1 MHLISP
7 YTFKNSALCRQIW
20 EIITQFVNVTH
31 ILFIYAYY
39 NLVISAH
46 SHRQV
51 AHILPQLPSG
61 GVDLHRSDRD
71 RLSLSELQVLH
82 FSQYGCKLAKGV
94 KKMEAMYKK

>member
-1 MHLISP
+1 MLSH
-7 YTFKNSALCRQIW
+7 
-20 EIITQFVNVTH
+20 IIPQGS
-31 ILFIYAYY
+31 YQAYY

-51 AHILPQLPSG
+51 GHILPQLPPG

-82 FSQYGCKLAKGV
+82 FSQYRCKLAKSV
-94 KKMEAMYKK
+94 KKNGSIVEKKQKNLWN